1 VPSLTTRILIDG
13 RELCI
18 DLAAA
23 VDLAIP
29 LDPHGPQ
36 PRHFGAPAATA
47 QPLEI
52 AGFTGSVA
60 RGASC
65 NCEVVTFVPHCNGT
79 HTECAGHLTREPL
92 DAYRV
97 VPAGLVPAVLLS
109 IAPEPAAAAREDAD
123 PAPAA
128 QDLLLT
134 RRALERAWPT
144 QAPFAARALVVR
156 TLPNPA
162 SKRQRD
168 YSGQTPPYLSRPAA
182 QLLVERGIEH
192 LVIDLPS
199 IDREHDEG
207 RLSAHRIFFGLPPRS
222 RQLSEAQRAQAT
234 VTELAYVPD
243 FLGDGCYLLELQVP
257 AVCGDAVPSRP
268 LLYALQESAP

>member
-1 VPSLTTRILIDG
+1 VPSLTTRILIGG

-97 VPAGLVPAVLLS
+97 APAGLVPAVLLS
-109 IAPEPAAAAREDAD
+109 IAPEPAATAREDAD

-134 RRALERAWPT
+134 RRALERAWPRR
-144 QAPFAARALVVR
+144 APFEARALVVR

-199 IDREHDEG
+199 LDREHDQG
-207 RLSAHRIFFGLPPRS
+207 RLSAHRIFFGLPAGS
-222 RQLSEAQRAQAT
+222 TQLAAATRAHAT
-234 VTELAYVPD
+234 VTEMAYVPQI
-243 FLGDGCYLLELQVP
+243 LADGAYLLELQVP
-257 AVCGDAVPSRP
+257 AMSGDAVPSRP
-268 LLYALQESAP
+268 LLYALREVPR